1 MKHYG
6 IFLDRNIDSN
16 EKSFSPFQ
24 VRGND
29 EITERSL
36 PPNFG
41 ACIRVV
47 NMTGIMDM
55 SGFII

>member
-1 MKHYG
+1 MAF
-6 IFLDRNIDSN
+6 FLDRNIDSN

-24 VRGND
+24 ARGND

-41 ACIRVV
+41 ACIRVL

-55 SGFII
+55 SEFIM